1 MRVAVE
7 APADRTFALGDFVTS
22 GGAVI
27 PAAELRYRV
36 LGDTGAARE
45 NGWIVVFHALTGS
58 ADVEAWWG
66 PLIGPGR
73 ALDTERHAVVAANLL
88 GSCYGSTGPREWA
101 ARGGGAF
108 PALTPADL
116 ARAHEPLLDALG
128 VERVAI
134 GTGGSL
140 GGMVA
145 LEWGRLTS
153 RPVDRLAI
161 FAAPAV
167 NPPQAIAWNAAQ
179 RMALEADPAWRGG
192 AYHPGPGPEAGL
204 AAARAIA
211 MITYRASQEF
221 DVRFGRAR
229 KRRAGAFDI
238 ETYLRRQG
246 EKLVARFDAASYAA
260 LMQVM
265 DAHDLGPLDEAAR
278 ATAQRVRQVIGVGID
293 TDILYPAGDVR
304 RWVDAYAL
312 HADARYEE
320 IASPS
325 GHDAFLIEFEQVTRI
340 LARTV

>member
-1 MRVAVE
+1 MRVAVD
-7 APADRTFALGDFVTS
+7 AAIDRTFALGDFATS

-36 LGDTGAARE
+36 LGDVGAARE
-45 NGWIVVFHALTGS
+45 NGWILIFHALTGS

-66 PLIGPGR
+66 PIVGPGR
-73 ALDTERHAVVAANLL
+73 PLDTRRHAIVAANLL

-101 ARGGGAF
+101 DRHAGPF
-108 PALTPADL
+108 PGLTPVDL

-128 VERVAI
+128 IDRVSLAA
-134 GTGGSL
+134 GGSL

-145 LEWGRLTS
+145 LEWGRLTT

-161 FAAPAV
+161 FAAPAL
-167 NPPQAIAWNAAQ
+167 NSPQAIAWNAAQ

-192 AYHPGPGPEAGL
+192 RYHPGPGPEGGL

-211 MITYRASQEF
+211 MITYRAAQEF

-229 KRRAGAFDI
+229 ARRADAFDI

-260 LMQVM
+260 LMHVM
-265 DAHDLGPLDEAAR
+265 DAHDLGPLDRAAQE
-278 ATAQRVRQVIGVGID
+278 TARRVRQVIGIGID
-293 TDILYPAGDVR
+293 TDILYPAADVR
-304 RWVDAYAL
+304 RWVEAYAP
-312 HADARYEE
+312 HVAARYEQ
-320 IASPS
+320 IASAC
-325 GHDAFLIEFEQVTRI
+325 GHDAFLIEFDQVTRI
-340 LARTV
+340 LAGA